1 MLIVTGY
8 LYVAPAELARF
19 MTHLKA
25 LANVTRQRDGN
36 ISYDAAVNDADTG
49 RLLLSERWADQAAL
63 AAHLNADETVQFV
76 NQWSGRMRADIRKY
90 DALNERD
97 LMED

>member
-19 MTHLKA
+19 MAHLKA
-25 LANVTRQRDGN
+25 LAATTRRRDGN
-36 ISYDAAVNDADTG
+36 ISYDAAVDHADAG
-49 RLLLSERWADQAAL
+49 RLIVLERWVDQAAL
-63 AAHLNADETVQFV
+63 TAHLNADETVQFV
-76 NQWSGRMRADIRKY
+76 NQWSGRMRTDIRKY
-90 DALNERD
+90 DVLNERD